1 MDAWK
6 VLGTVVVATGKVSG
20 ACLHMWGDGARINF
34 NRSSHTHEERE
45 EGYEKIAHIHEFAD
59 TVEDTICNF
68 GEDIKMKS
76 DD

>member
-1 MDAWK
+1 MLRLEKYPVRAFIC
-6 VLGTVVVATGKVSG
+6 G
-20 ACLHMWGDGARINF
+20 GDGAKINF

-68 GEDIKMKS
+68 GENIKMKS

>member
-20 ACLHMWGDGARINF
+20 ACLHMWEDGAKINF

-68 GEDIKMKS
+68 GENIKMKS
-76 DD
+76 ND